1 MALKRNDCKVLMLI
15 LVSATKKSEHDDFT
29 FTACC
34 AGKVR
39 LLQDLFVHKF
49 HVSWLEVSGKCNFKS
64 RV

>member
-49 HVSWLEVSGKCNFKS
+49 HVS
-64 RV
+64 